1 MALHLAYEYAFCKDC
16 IAFLS
21 IDLIVRAAVLLMLRL
36 SASEFLPL
44 LEDSCLP
51 GASA

>member
-1 MALHLAYEYAFCKDC
+1 MALHRAHEYAFCNDC

-21 IDLIVRAAVLLMLRL
+21 IDLIIRDAVLLMLLL
-36 SASEFLPL
+36 SASESPPS

>member
-1 MALHLAYEYAFCKDC
+1 MALHRAYEYAFCKDC

-21 IDLIVRAAVLLMLRL
+21 IDLIIRVVLLLMLRL
-36 SASEFLPL
+36 SASEFLPS

-51 GASA
+51 GAFA